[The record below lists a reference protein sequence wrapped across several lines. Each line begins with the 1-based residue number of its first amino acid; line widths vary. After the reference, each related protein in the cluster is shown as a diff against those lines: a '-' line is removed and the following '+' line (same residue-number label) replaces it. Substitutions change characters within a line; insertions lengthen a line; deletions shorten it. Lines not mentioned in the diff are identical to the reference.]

1 MLSYQKPNK
10 HQLICVNQRSS
21 AYISGKKKQ
30 TLPKKMQITQALHSA
45 LLISNLE
52 QSQHFY
58 STVLKLQKIDR
69 NLKFP
74 GIWYQIGNFQIHLI
88 VAATIIPDVADKEK
102 LGRNRHLAF
111 SVANLE
117 AAKQQL
123 IAHNCPFQ
131 MSASGRAALF
141 TQDPDGNIIEL
152 SE

>member
-1 MLSYQKPNK
+1 
-10 HQLICVNQRSS
+10 
-21 AYISGKKKQ
+21 
-30 TLPKKMQITQALHSA
+30 MQITQSLHA
-45 LLISNLE
+45 TILISNLE
-52 QSQHFY
+52 KSQHFY
-58 STVLKLQKIDR
+58 STVLGLSKIDR

-88 VAATIIPDVADKEK
+88 LAATIIPDAVDCDKW
-102 LGRNRHLAF
+102 GRNRHLAF

-117 AAKQQL
+117 AAKEQL

-131 MSASGRAALF
+131 MSASGRSALF

>member
-1 MLSYQKPNK
+1 
-10 HQLICVNQRSS
+10 
-21 AYISGKKKQ
+21 
-30 TLPKKMQITQALHSA
+30 MQITQALHAA

-52 QSQHFY
+52 KSEQFY
-58 STVLKLQKIDR
+58 SSILGLSKIDR
-69 NLKFP
+69 KLKFT

-88 VAATIIPDVADKEK
+88 VAATIIPDAADNEK

-123 IAHNCPFQ
+123 IAHNYPFQ

>member
-1 MLSYQKPNK
+1 
-10 HQLICVNQRSS
+10 
-21 AYISGKKKQ
+21 
-30 TLPKKMQITQALHSA
+30 MQITQALHSA
-45 LLISNLE
+45 ILVSNLE
-52 QSQHFY
+52 KSEQFY
-58 STVLKLQKIDR
+58 SSILGLSKIDR
-69 NLKFP
+69 KLNFP

-88 VAATIIPDVADKEK
+88 VAATIIPDAVDHEK

-123 IAHNCPFQ
+123 IVHNCPFQ